1 MEIVDEKTRDERL
14 REDASPGVRHLKV
27 AVPLPVTGTFTYS
40 VPEGLRDRAVTGT
53 RVLVPFGRRKITGFV
68 VGYKEAP
75 DDGAGAG
82 ADAAGDALAAGDAGK
97 PAAAKPRELKDII
110 EVLDV
115 EPVLSPSMIDL
126 TRWIA
131 DYYLAPWGEV
141 LRGALPPGIN
151 MESRRFVR
159 LTDDGRDAL
168 KDGAPGVPAKRRRL
182 LEVAAD
188 RDKLTVAHAIRE
200 AGLPRANH
208 GDVDALAREGL
219 LEIFEEIRKP
229 ATHAGR
235 EQVVHLKCS
244 PAEARA
250 HAEAIGKKAPKQADA
265 LRVLADAEGGIIPV
279 SELTERGVSSATVTR
294 LAEKMLVEREERDR
308 PRLSTGLE
316 GWGLA
321 DEGPLTTEQERALEL
336 VRGKMT
342 AGEFGVVL
350 LHGVTGSGKTRV
362 YSEAVEAALDAGKG
376 AIVLVPEISLT
387 PQMVQRMRK
396 DFGDRVAVI
405 HSGLSLG
412 ERYDTWRA
420 IKEGMFPVV
429 VGPRSAVFA
438 PVADLGVIVVD
449 EEHEQTYKQ
458 SESPR
463 YHARDVAT
471 MRAKLEGAVVVL
483 GTATPSMETYLNAR
497 DGKYDLVELPERI
510 DAGPLPEVEIV
521 DMREVPTVDSEGAFS
536 AELRDAIGETLDGGK
551 QVILFLNRR
560 GFASFVQCM
569 SCGHTERC
577 PECNVSLTY
586 HSVGQE
592 MRCHYCGLT
601 NKAPSKCP
609 ECEGLNLR
617 FGAPGTQ
624 RVEKAVHELF
634 PQATVARMDVDT
646 TTRHGSHWRILKA
659 FAEGKTDILLGTQ
672 MIAKGLDFPGVGLV
686 GVVAADVALNLPD
699 FRSGERTFQLLTQ
712 VAGRTGRGKERGK
725 VLVQSYLPD
734 HYTIELAKA
743 QHFTPFFEREIEERE
758 GLGLGYPPFTRLVG
772 IVAKGKTE
780 SQVIQAA
787 GRLAEFLDRGAAG
800 MEEPRPEV
808 LGPAPAPLERI
819 KGVYRWQVLVRGKG
833 ASARALVAAALAQ
846 KASLKLPSSVTLAID
861 VDPLDLL

>member
-1 MEIVDEKTRDERL
+1 MEIVDQKL
-14 REDASPGVRHLKV
+14 RKDAGPGVRHLKV
-27 AVPLPVTGTFTYS
+27 AVPLPVRGTFTYS
-40 VPEGLRDRAVTGT
+40 VPEGLRERAVTGT

-68 VGYKEAP
+68 VGYEEAP
-75 DDGAGAG
+75 GEAGAAG
-82 ADAAGDALAAGDAGK
+82 ATVPEGA
-97 PAAAKPRELKDII
+97 AAAKPRELKDII

-115 EPVLSPSMIDL
+115 DPVLSPSMIDL

-131 DYYLAPWGEV
+131 DYYLASWGEV
-141 LRGALPPGIN
+141 LRSALPPGIN
-151 MESRRFVR
+151 MESRRLIR

-168 KDGAPGVPAKRRRL
+168 KDGAPGVPAKRRKL

-188 RDKLTVAHAIRE
+188 RDKLTVAHALRE
-200 AGLPRANH
+200 AGLPRGNH
-208 GDVDALAREGL
+208 ADVDALSRGGL
-219 LEIFEEIRKP
+219 IEVFEEIRKP
-229 ATHAGR
+229 ATQAGR

-250 HAEAIGKKAPKQADA
+250 HAEAIEKKAPKQADA
-265 LRVLADAEGGIIPV
+265 LRELADAERGVIPV
-279 SELTERGVSSATVTR
+279 SELTERGISSATVTR
-294 LAEKMLVEREERDR
+294 LAEKILVERGERDR

-316 GWGLA
+316 GWSLS
-321 DEGPLTTEQERALEL
+321 DEGPLTAEQERALEL
-336 VRGKMT
+336 IRGKMS
-342 AGEFGVVL
+342 AGGFGIVL

-362 YSEAVEAALDAGKG
+362 YSEAVEAALAAGKG

-420 IKEGMFPVV
+420 IKEGIFPVV

-438 PVADLGVIVVD
+438 PVADLGIIVVD

-463 YHARDVAT
+463 YHARDVAA
-471 MRAKLEGAVVVL
+471 MRAKLEEAVVVL

-521 DMREVPTVDSEGAFS
+521 DMREVDTVDSEGAFS
-536 AELRDAIGETLDGGK
+536 AALRDAIGETLDGGK

-560 GFASFVQCM
+560 GYSSFVQCL

-586 HSVGQE
+586 HSTGQE

-601 NKAPSKCP
+601 RRAPDKCP
-609 ECEGLNLR
+609 ECDGINLR

-624 RVEKAVHELF
+624 RIEKAVHELF
-634 PQATVARMDVDT
+634 PEAVVARMDADT
-646 TTRHGSHWRILKA
+646 TTQHGSHWRILKA
-659 FAEGKTDILLGTQ
+659 FAERKTDVLLGTQ

-712 VAGRTGRGKERGK
+712 VAGRTGRGKERGR
-725 VLVQSYLPD
+725 VVVQSYLPD

-772 IVAKGKTE
+772 IIVKGKTE
-780 SQVIQAA
+780 SEVIQAA
-787 GRLAEFLDRGAAG
+787 GRLAEFLGRGAEK

-846 KASLKLPSSVTLAID
+846 KASLKLPSSVALAID